1 MAGHH
6 DVTDTPAAVSA
17 EGGILSH
24 WGLLHMLAA
33 KLAASFATQVQS
45 VVVGWQIYAL
55 THDPLSLGYVGLAQF
70 VPMFLL
76 VLPAGDIAD
85 RVPRRVLLAFSWLTQ
100 AMAGAL
106 LLGFTLHGETSP
118 VPFYGALA
126 LFGVGRAFTGPSAQ
140 ALLPLL
146 VPERLLGKAIAWNSS
161 SFQIAVITGPAVGGA
176 LYLLGPAVAYG
187 LCLTLFLAAG
197 LSAPAIRQHRAQL
210 RAGGKSTALQRVAAG
225 LSYIRHRPIIL
236 GAISLDLFAVLLGG
250 ATALLPVYA
259 HDILHVGPEGLGALR
274 SAVAVG
280 AFAVALYLGHRS
292 LVRHAGMVMFACVA
306 AFGAATIVFGLSQS
320 FVLSLIALF
329 VVGASDMISVYVRST
344 LIQLATPDE
353 MRGRV
358 SAVNMLFIGASNELG
373 EFESGVTAAWFG
385 PVAAVVIGGVGTLAV
400 VGLWMSMFPSLRRV
414 DRLHEVGSAT
424 G

>member
-1 MAGHH
+1 MADQHSQVQATTLEPGR
-6 DVTDTPAAVSA
+6 
-17 EGGILSH
+17 EGILRQ
-24 WGLLHMLAA
+24 WGFLHLLAS
-33 KLAASFATQVQS
+33 KLAASFATQIQS

-70 VPMFLL
+70 LPMFLL

-85 RVPRRVLLAFSWLTQ
+85 RISRRWLLAFSWLTQ
-100 AMAGAL
+100 AVAGAL
-106 LLGFTLHGETSP
+106 LLGFTLHGVSSP

-140 ALLPLL
+140 SLLPLL
-146 VPERLLGKAIAWNSS
+146 VPERLLAKAIAWNSS
-161 SFQIAVITGPAVGGA
+161 SFQVAVITGPAVGGV
-176 LYLLGPAVAYG
+176 LYLLGPAVAYA
-187 LCLTLFLAAG
+187 LCLALFLVAG
-197 LSAPAIRQHRAQL
+197 LSVPAIRQHRAQ
-210 RAGGKSTALQRVAAG
+210 RRGSEGSSALQRVAAG

-250 ATALLPVYA
+250 ATALLPIYA
-259 HDILHVGPEGLGALR
+259 HDILHVGPDGLGALR

-280 AFAVALYLGHRS
+280 AFSMALYLGHRS
-292 LVRHAGMVMFACVA
+292 LARHAGAVMFACVA
-306 AFGAATIVFGLSQS
+306 VFGVATIVFGLSQS

-329 VVGASDMISVYVRST
+329 VVGASDMISVFVRTT

-385 PVAAVVIGGVGTLAV
+385 PVEAVVIGGVGTLAV
-400 VGLWMSMFPSLRRV
+400 VGLWMAMFPSLRRV
-414 DRLHEVGSAT
+414 DRLDEVGRP
-424 G
+424 GG